1 MLQKVFPTIIRGSK
15 LHMQRQAFVVTLL
28 LPAASL
34 VGMELVNHF
43 QQQVA
48 VMI

>member
-1 MLQKVFPTIIRGSK
+1 MFQKVFPTIIRSSK
-15 LHMQRQAFVVTLL
+15 LHIQSQAFVIPLL

-34 VGMELVNHF
+34 VGMELVNYF

-48 VMI
+48 VKI